1 MSLSMLATVIVAAG
15 LLSLLSMPRYTRV
28 LAWVEDVQRKKR
40 RLVEC
45 RQERVALT
53 DSLAYAAAELIEARE
68 RLQRSDAIATKY
80 AVERLEGEQESL
92 RRSLEAATVQE
103 SEALEALNL
112 ASQAA
117 PQVSWRP
124 RDRRIARRLT
134 SAFVLYEPRAR
145 LSYLDE

>member
-28 LAWVEDVQRKKR
+28 LAWVEDVERKKR

-45 RQERVALT
+45 RQESVALAE
-53 DSLAYAAAELIEARE
+53 SFAHAAAELIEARE

-92 RRSLEAATVQE
+92 RRSLEAATARE

-124 RDRRIARRLT
+124 RDRRIAGRLT